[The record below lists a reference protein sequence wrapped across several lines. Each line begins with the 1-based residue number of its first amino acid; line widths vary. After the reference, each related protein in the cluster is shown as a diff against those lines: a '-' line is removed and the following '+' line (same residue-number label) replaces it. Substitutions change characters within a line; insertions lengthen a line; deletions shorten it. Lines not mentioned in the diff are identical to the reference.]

1 MAGAPLFFMA
11 GIAQLVEPRI
21 VIPVVAGSS
30 PVGRPKKWLNKH
42 SLLSHFFWGGRPDGI
57 RLVRAS
63 YASSVFLLLSTFIL
77 RQDCLTKDK
86 KMRRHKFRLILF
98 LKQSVPKFFCSYL
111 ARKELCKVLYLSGT
125 QLPALIAVST
135 NSPSALLHNG
145 TNKSL
150 LSIPSLSFPK
160 NGET

>member
-1 MAGAPLFFMA
+1 MAAV
-11 GIAQLVEPRI
+11 AQLVEPRI

-42 SLLSHFFWGGRPDGI
+42 SLLSHFFGGRPDGS

-86 KMRRHKFRLILF
+86 KNE
-98 LKQSVPKFFCSYL
+98 
-111 ARKELCKVLYLSGT
+111 AT
-125 QLPALIAVST
+125 
-135 NSPSALLHNG
+135 
-145 TNKSL
+145 
-150 LSIPSLSFPK
+150 
-160 NGET
+160 